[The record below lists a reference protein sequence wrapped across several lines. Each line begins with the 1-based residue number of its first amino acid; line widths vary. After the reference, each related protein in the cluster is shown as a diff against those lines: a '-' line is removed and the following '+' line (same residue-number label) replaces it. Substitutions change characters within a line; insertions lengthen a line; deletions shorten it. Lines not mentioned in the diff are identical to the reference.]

1 MGRRTDVTRLVR
13 WYPEAWRE
21 RYGDELAALME
32 DHLGNRSPSLR
43 FRSSIVRAGL
53 GERAREAGF
62 TGRSSSPVERA
73 RAGTLLVLFAWTAF
87 VIAGASFSKLSE
99 HFGAAVPSAS
109 RSLPSA
115 AFSQVQTVAIMAAV
129 LVVVG
134 GITALPAFT
143 TFLRAGGSPAIR
155 RSVLRAAT
163 LSAVTVAAAAALI
176 PWAHALS
183 NAQRNGTDAAY
194 MAAFAVWAVLLVA
207 TLCSW
212 TQAGSLAERRLVLSR
227 RALAVESVLAV
238 AVAAAMISMTVAT
251 AIWWAAMAE
260 HAPWFLHGTPVGTN
274 GSPFDLRL
282 AATMGLMVVAIVVG
296 EYGVAR
302 IGRAWVELLRRTP
315 A

>member
-1 MGRRTDVTRLVR
+1 
-13 WYPEAWRE
+13 
-21 RYGDELAALME
+21 
-32 DHLGNRSPSLR
+32 
-43 FRSSIVRAGL
+43 
-53 GERAREAGF
+53 
-62 TGRSSSPVERA
+62 
-73 RAGTLLVLFAWTAF
+73 
-87 VIAGASFSKLSE
+87 
-99 HFGAAVPSAS
+99 
-109 RSLPSA
+109 
-115 AFSQVQTVAIMAAV
+115 MAAV

-143 TFLRAGGSPAIR
+143 TFLRAGGSPAFR
-155 RSVLRAAT
+155 RSVLRAAS

-238 AVAAAMISMTVAT
+238 AVAAAMISMTIAT

-260 HAPWFLHGTPVGTN
+260 HAPWFLHGTATGTA

-282 AATMGLMVVAIVVG
+282 AATMALMLGAVVTG

-302 IGRAWVELLRRTP
+302 IGRSWVELRRG
-315 A
+315 AG